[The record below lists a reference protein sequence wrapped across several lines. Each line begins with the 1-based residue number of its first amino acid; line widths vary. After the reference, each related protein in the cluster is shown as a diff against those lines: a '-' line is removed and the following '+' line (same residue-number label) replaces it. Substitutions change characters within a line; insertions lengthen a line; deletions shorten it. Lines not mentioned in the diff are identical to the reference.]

1 MDKDNG
7 NKAVRVLYLYDQ
19 LVNGHLI
26 NKAYTAAKFGVNERS
41 IQRDLDE
48 VRNFLESSDN
58 YPGET
63 CIVVYDQKQKG
74 YRLEKIQ
81 AENLTNGEILAIC
94 KILLDSR
101 AFPKEEIKKLLSN
114 IITRN
119 VKTEEQKHML
129 DLINNELFHYIE
141 PRHKTNCSGLLW
153 ELGEAIRT
161 NHYVQIE
168 YLRTKDKSVVSRKL
182 RPAAIMFSEYYFYLT
197 AFIDDES
204 LTQYFE
210 VSNDTF
216 PTIYRIDRIKT
227 LEILDEQFHVPY
239 RNRFEE
245 GEFRKRVQFMYGGKL
260 QKVKVRYLGPD
271 VDAVLDRLP
280 TAQILSEENGSHIIT
295 AEVFGKG
302 IDMWLKSQGNNIE
315 LIENKEV

>member
-153 ELGEAIRT
+153 ELGEA
-161 NHYVQIE
+161 
-168 YLRTKDKSVVSRKL
+168 DKPL
-182 RPAAIMFSEYYFYLT
+182 CA
-197 AFIDDES
+197 D
-204 LTQYFE
+204 
-210 VSNDTF
+210 
-216 PTIYRIDRIKT
+216 
-227 LEILDEQFHVPY
+227 
-239 RNRFEE
+239 
-245 GEFRKRVQFMYGGKL
+245 
-260 QKVKVRYLGPD
+260 
-271 VDAVLDRLP
+271 
-280 TAQILSEENGSHIIT
+280 
-295 AEVFGKG
+295 
-302 IDMWLKSQGNNIE
+302 
-315 LIENKEV
+315 

>member
-1 MDKDNG
+1 MDKDSG
-7 NKAVRVLYLYDQ
+7 NKAIRVLYLYDQ
-19 LVNGHLI
+19 LVNGHLV

-141 PRHKTNCSGLLW
+141 PRHKTNCSGVLW

-197 AFIDDES
+197 AFIDDKS

-260 QKVKVRYLGPD
+260 QKVKFRYLGPD

>member
-129 DLINNELFHYIE
+129 DLINN
-141 PRHKTNCSGLLW
+141 
-153 ELGEAIRT
+153 
-161 NHYVQIE
+161 
-168 YLRTKDKSVVSRKL
+168 
-182 RPAAIMFSEYYFYLT
+182 
-197 AFIDDES
+197 
-204 LTQYFE
+204 
-210 VSNDTF
+210 
-216 PTIYRIDRIKT
+216 
-227 LEILDEQFHVPY
+227 
-239 RNRFEE
+239 
-245 GEFRKRVQFMYGGKL
+245 
-260 QKVKVRYLGPD
+260 
-271 VDAVLDRLP
+271 
-280 TAQILSEENGSHIIT
+280 
-295 AEVFGKG
+295 
-302 IDMWLKSQGNNIE
+302 
-315 LIENKEV
+315 